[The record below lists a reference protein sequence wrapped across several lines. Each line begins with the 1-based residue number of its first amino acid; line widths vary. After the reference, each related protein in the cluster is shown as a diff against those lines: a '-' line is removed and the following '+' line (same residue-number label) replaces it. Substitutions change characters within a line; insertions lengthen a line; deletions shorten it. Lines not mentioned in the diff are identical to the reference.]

1 MSDLAAFLT
10 ARLDEDEAV
19 AKAATEG
26 PWAWAATGEKDN
38 SWAVALVGD
47 ADEEE
52 KMLSGRI
59 EAGDGIII
67 DPVCE
72 GINGNLPDAAHI
84 ARHDPA
90 RALRRVDADRKIL
103 AEHQAVTRLADLT
116 GQELG
121 FLGWYRE
128 WVLKNLAAVWSDHP
142 DYDPAWRP

>member
-72 GINGNLPDAAHI
+72 GINGNLPHAAHI

-90 RALRRVDADRKIL
+90 RALRRGDADPKIL
-103 AEHQAVTRLADLT
+103 PEHQAVTPPPPLPP
-116 GQELG
+116 QEPA
-121 FLGWYRE
+121 FPPSQRE
-128 WVLKNLAAVWSDHP
+128 SQPNNTP
-142 DYDPAWRP
+142 PP